1 MKLILFTTGLNRK
14 KLDFMTDVS
23 HINSKRFSIVV
34 PCFNE
39 SRGLKLLIEEASD
52 IADSS
57 GGEFIFVDNGSTD
70 STLEILQQI
79 QSSNIRWV
87 STPNNLGYGGGILL
101 GIKYCN
107 SDIIGWTHADLQTP
121 LQDTIN
127 AVGEIEKGFEFV
139 KGRRTNRRFSDGLF
153 TLGMSV
159 YESIVFRRF
168 LLDINAQPTVFR
180 KSLVETW
187 RNPPSDFSLDLYALV
202 MAKKSNL
209 RMSRVQVHFY
219 SRRFGQS
226 SWNLGAWA
234 RWKFVLRTV
243 KYSIN
248 LKKQLRNVNN

>member
-1 MKLILFTTGLNRK
+1 
-14 KLDFMTDVS
+14 MTD
-23 HINSKRFSIVV
+23 IANIATKRFSIVV

-39 SRGLKLLIEEASD
+39 SRGLELLIEEASE

-79 QSSNIRWV
+79 QNSNIKWV

-101 GIKYCN
+101 GIEYCN
-107 SDIIGWTHADLQTP
+107 SDVIGWTHADLQTP
-121 LQDTIN
+121 LQDTLK
-127 AVGEIEKGFEFV
+127 AVAEIENGFAFV

-159 YESIVFRRF
+159 YESILFRRF
-168 LLDINAQPTVFR
+168 LIDINAQPTVFR

-202 MAKKSNL
+202 MAKKGDL
-209 RMSRVQVHFY
+209 RMSRVDVRFFA
-219 SRRFGQS
+219 RKFGQS
-226 SWNLGAWA
+226 SWNLGSRA

-248 LKKQLRNVNN
+248 LRKHLGNVDN